1 MSVACSASFKF
12 VQCIAN
18 FALCVSLEKS
28 IFQKLLETAQ
38 TIGFIML
45 SVSVAYSAR
54 FGLVRCVAKF
64 DHSGAQENWISQEL
78 WGTPQI
84 ISFSVRSS

>member
-1 MSVACSASFKF
+1 MYDELCSYR
-12 VQCIAN
+12 
-18 FALCVSLEKS
+18 SLEKS
-28 IFQKLLETAQ
+28 IFQELLKTAQ

-64 DHSGAQENWISQEL
+64 VHSGAQKNWI
-78 WGTPQI
+78 
-84 ISFSVRSS
+84 F